1 LWSKDMARKVHS
13 IPPIFNRLVVFE
25 VRDDSNHGQPEPVKS
40 PPGVFRRVFSA
51 FYYTTRKD
59 DAEWEAP
66 HFTLYKPENSPYGMR
81 LQSDYQ
87 SKAKK

>member
-1 LWSKDMARKVHS
+1 MRKRHDASSYEGITVA
-13 IPPIFNRLVVFE
+13 PDDPI
-25 VRDDSNHGQPEPVKS
+25 
-40 PPGVFRRVFSA
+40 FRRVFSA

-59 DAEWEAP
+59 DAEWNAP

-87 SKAKK
+87 SKAKT